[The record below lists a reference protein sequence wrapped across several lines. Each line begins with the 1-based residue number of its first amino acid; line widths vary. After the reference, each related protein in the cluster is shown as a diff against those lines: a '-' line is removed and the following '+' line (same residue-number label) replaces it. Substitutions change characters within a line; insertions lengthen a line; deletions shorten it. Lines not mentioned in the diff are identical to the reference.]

1 MKVQRRRRR
10 RRRRGTMGTI
20 RHLRQIIRILWVKI
34 HSNIMGAQGYLRI
47 MIHVLVCK
55 DAVQH
60 QTILL
65 SFVWRLLFN
74 GMLGF
79 GLAFGCFGLW
89 LRLRLRLLAV
99 LDAKTPLRNNINYR
113 QAIDEFA

>member
-65 SFVWRLLFN
+65 SFVWRPIQRDAWVWFGFWLLWS
-74 GMLGF
+74 LVEIETS
-79 GLAFGCFGLW
+79 LACGPG
-89 LRLRLRLLAV
+89 RQ
-99 LDAKTPLRNNINYR
+99 DTPKK
-113 QAIDEFA
+113 

>member
-60 QTILL
+60 QTKLNIII
-65 SFVWRLLFN
+65 FC
-74 GMLGF
+74 
-79 GLAFGCFGLW
+79 LASPIPIQ
-89 LRLRLRLLAV
+89 
-99 LDAKTPLRNNINYR
+99 LDAWVWFGFWLLWSLV
-113 QAIDEFA
+113 ESC